1 MTKYI
6 LTITFSFFAL
16 FVFGQESD
24 STKNVNQIITVKSD
38 TLYTSIILTDIDRIE
53 KILIKKEPSWFTTYG
68 TLAVAFLALFG
79 AVLTAILNNR
89 RSRINTEQQMNAAAE
104 NINRQLTA
112 SNTNLIAQIQ
122 ANGILEKEKKKLE
135 LAFKLKT
142 ELKENVAKFIQK
154 GTVLNGKLTSII
166 YSDLEE
172 GRRTEAREEYTNTLT
187 LRQELRDIYYSIK
200 VTLDGSDK
208 QRQLERVL
216 DTYMNT
222 VDFNFNID
230 HTPQHE
236 NYEQP
241 IGQLYHKI
249 KSIIHD
255 NYQEL
260 V

>member
-1 MTKYI
+1 M
-6 LTITFSFFAL
+6 TITLSLFAL
-16 FVFGQESD
+16 FVFGQVND
-24 STKNVNQIITVKSD
+24 STKKENQIITAKSD
-38 TLYTSIILTDIDRIE
+38 TLDISLSLTDLDRVE
-53 KILIKKEPSWFTTYG
+53 KLLIKKEPSWFTTYG
-68 TLAVAFLALFG
+68 TLAVALLALFG

-89 RSRINTEQQMNAAAE
+89 RSRINTEQQINAAAN
-104 NINRQLTA
+104 NINQQLTA

-122 ANGILEKEKKKLE
+122 AAGNLEKEKKNLE

-154 GTVLNGKLTSII
+154 ATVLNGKLTTII

-172 GRRTEAREEYTNTLT
+172 SGREIAKEEYSKTYT

-208 QRQLERVL
+208 QRQLEKVL
-216 DTYMNT
+216 DAYMNT
-222 VDFNFNID
+222 VDLNFDIN
-230 HTPQHE
+230 HAPQQE

-255 NYQEL
+255 NYQEP

>member
-6 LTITFSFFAL
+6 LTITLSFFAL
-16 FVFGQESD
+16 FVFGQASD
-24 STKNVNQIITVKSD
+24 STKRVNQIITAKSD
-38 TLYTSIILTDIDRIE
+38 TLDISINLTDIDRIE
-53 KILIKKEPSWFTTYG
+53 KLLIKKEPSWFTTYG

-89 RSRINTEQQMNAAAE
+89 RSRINTEQQINAAAE

-122 ANGILEKEKKKLE
+122 ATGDLEKEKKKLE

-154 GTVLNGKLTSII
+154 ATVLNGKLTTII

-172 GRRTEAREEYTNTLT
+172 GRRAEAIEEYTKTFP

-208 QRQLERVL
+208 QIQLERVL
-216 DTYMNT
+216 NNYMNT
-222 VDFNFNID
+222 VDFDFNID
-230 HTPQHE
+230 NTPQHE

-255 NYQEL
+255 NYQEP

>member
-1 MTKYI
+1 MKFI
-6 LTITFSFFAL
+6 LTITLSFFAL
-16 FVFGQESD
+16 FVFGQLSD
-24 STKNVNQIITVKSD
+24 SAKKENQIITAKSD
-38 TLYTSIILTDIDRIE
+38 SLDISINLTDIDRLE
-53 KILIKKEPSWFTTYG
+53 KLLIKKEPSWFTTYG

-79 AVLTAILNNR
+79 AVFTAILNNS
-89 RSRINTEQQMNAAAE
+89 RSRKNTEQQIIAAAE

-122 ANGILEKEKKKLE
+122 ATGNLEKEKKNLE
-135 LAFKLKT
+135 LAFKLKA

-154 GTVLNGKLTSII
+154 ATVLNGKLTTII

-172 GRRTEAREEYTNTLT
+172 CKRAEAIEDYIKTFT
-187 LRQELRDIYYSIK
+187 LRQELKDIYYSIK
-200 VTLDGSDK
+200 VTLDGSNK
-208 QRQLERVL
+208 QRELESVL
-216 DTYMNT
+216 DAYINT
-222 VDFNFNID
+222 VDFKFDINHAPEQEI
-230 HTPQHE
+230 
-236 NYEQP
+236 YEQP